1 MKIIEDSFQ
10 MKIFKIIFETVCE
23 FKIFNEPFPQWKI
36 FINQKSSRDF
46 NSKMFDLL

>member
-23 FKIFNEPFPQWKI
+23 FKIFNELFPQRKIISIWKVLE
-36 FINQKSSRDF
+36 N
-46 NSKMFDLL
+46 